1 MIRFQK
7 REYTA
12 AKQSATG
19 ASAEFTAG
27 GEEIMSTVPRPAE
40 ALRGGL
46 QTRSFGPGEPPG
58 FSGSLGPQRNSR
70 NFLSAGEN
78 ALP

>member
-1 MIRFQK
+1 MERSDSRGGTI
-7 REYTA
+7 EAMPADDTA
-12 AKQSATG
+12 VIL
-19 ASAEFTAG
+19 EV
-27 GEEIMSTVPRPAE
+27 EPAE
-40 ALRGGL
+40 ALRGGF